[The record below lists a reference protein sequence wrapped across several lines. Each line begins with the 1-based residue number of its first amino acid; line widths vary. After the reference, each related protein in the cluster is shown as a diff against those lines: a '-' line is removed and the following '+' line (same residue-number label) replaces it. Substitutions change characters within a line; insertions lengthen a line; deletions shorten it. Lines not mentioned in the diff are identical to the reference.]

1 MKKQKQK
8 EQGPVFNKDLNSIS
22 KYSGLSNL
30 KNMTTIEMLKF
41 AFDEAIWGSDFE
53 ITEEQAVKIKSL
65 LITNYFELEL
75 KRNADISEDFA
86 EQKIKFQ
93 GVK

>member
-1 MKKQKQK
+1 MKKQK

-53 ITEEQAVKIKSL
+53 ITKEQAVKIKSL

-86 EQKIKFQ
+86 EQKIAFQ
-93 GVK
+93 RVI